1 MTRPEKVNRM
11 KGSRNAHTGIRITN
25 TRSKRRNLPLT
36 PRQVVLILL
45 MLFSFMGSGIGYVW
59 SNFETTQIGY
69 DLSHLKQEEMRLKEI
84 NRKLRLELATLKSP
98 KRLEPLAV
106 QRFDLVQPKAEQI
119 IVLP

>member
-11 KGSRNAHTGIRITN
+11 KGSRNAHTGIRICN
-25 TRSKRRNLPLT
+25 TRSKKRRRLIT
-36 PRQVVLILL
+36 RRQVVLILL
-45 MLFSFMGSGIGYVW
+45 MLFAFMGSGIGYVW

-69 DLSHLKQEEMRLKEI
+69 DLSQLKQEEMRLKEI

-98 KRLEPLAV
+98 KRLEPLAT
-106 QRFDLVQPKAEQI
+106 QRFGLMQPKAEQI